1 MNVSART
8 SGTAPEERS
17 GVMLCVVA
25 AAEFVLQLQL
35 TRVYIKPTSK
45 PETSFVFAQTSV
57 DWPGMNLHRTVAQA
71 AFWREQAEIAHW
83 QASTAAY
90 STTSSIHGATEFLRG
105 LIRRPTQRQRRRRA
119 RPFAAVDSGKFWH
132 SRAVERISLA

>member
-1 MNVSART
+1 
-8 SGTAPEERS
+8 
-17 GVMLCVVA
+17 MLCVVV

-71 AFWREQAEIAHW
+71 GFLREQAEIAHW

-90 STTSSIHGATEFLRG
+90 SSSSSIRGATEFLRG
-105 LIRRPTQRQRRRRA
+105 LIRRPTRRQRRRRQRRRRA
-119 RPFAAVDSGKFWH
+119 RPFAAVDLGKFWH